1 MTKVLAEISGLRS
14 DTYVKNT
21 RETKIMKNDSTSDQV
36 INTTATD
43 ICDVLKNLSAG
54 KHTIKINGKINNE
67 TLNAINKTL
76 QDLNNPDTLINLDL
90 SNVTCLTSIGNGA
103 FCDCESLTS
112 VIIPNS
118 VTSIG
123 NFAFFRCESLTS
135 VTIPNSVIS
144 IGDKAF
150 SVCESLI
157 VFDVSANNKN
167 YSSSDDGKILYNKD
181 KTKLIAYPTATGD
194 VTILDSV
201 TSIGDD
207 AFCGCDSLTSVTI
220 PNSVTSIG
228 TGAFW
233 GCKSLTNV
241 IIPDSVTSIGGWAF
255 CDCESLTSVIIPN
268 SVTSIGDN
276 AFCYCDSLTSVIIPD
291 SVTFHR
297 RQCFLR
303 LRKFNKCNNSKQ
315 RD

>member
-1 MTKVLAEISGLRS
+1 
-14 DTYVKNT
+14 
-21 RETKIMKNDSTSDQV
+21 MKNDSTSDQV

-76 QDLNNPDTLINLDL
+76 QDLNNLDIMISLDL
-90 SNVTCLTSIGNGA
+90 SDTTGLTSIGNFA
-103 FCDCESLTS
+103 FGSCKSLTN
-112 VIIPNS
+112 ITIPDS

-123 NFAFFRCESLTS
+123 NFAFCVCDSLTS
-135 VTIPNSVIS
+135 VTIPDSVIS

-150 SVCESLI
+150 SGCESLI

-181 KTKLIAYPTATGD
+181 KTKLIAYPTAAGD

-201 TSIGDD
+201 TYIGKW
-207 AFCGCDSLTSVTI
+207 AFWLCESLTSVTI

-228 TGAFW
+228 DWAFCGCESLINVTIPDNMTSIGTGAFS
-233 GCKSLTNV
+233 G
-241 IIPDSVTSIGGWAF
+241 
-255 CDCESLTSVIIPN
+255 CESLTSVTIPN
-268 SVTSIGDN
+268 SVTSIGDK
-276 AFCYCDSLTSVIIPD
+276 AFSYCKSLTSVIIPD
-291 SVTFHR
+291 SVASIGDKAFV
-297 RQCFLR
+297 
-303 LRKFNKCNNSKQ
+303 KCTKLKITKSQK
-315 RD
+315 

>member
-1 MTKVLAEISGLRS
+1 
-14 DTYVKNT
+14 
-21 RETKIMKNDSTSDQV
+21 MKNDSTSDQV

-76 QDLNNPDTLINLDL
+76 QDLNNLDIMISLDL
-90 SNVTCLTSIGNGA
+90 SDTTGLTSIENWA
-103 FCDCESLTS
+103 FSYCQSLTS
-112 VIIPNS
+112 
-118 VTSIG
+118 
-123 NFAFFRCESLTS
+123 A
-135 VTIPNSVIS
+135 TIPDSVNS
-144 IGDKAF
+144 IGDMAF
-150 SVCESLI
+150 SCCESLI

-181 KTKLIAYPTATGD
+181 KMKLIAYPTATGD

-201 TSIGDD
+201 TSIGDY

-241 IIPDSVTSIGGWAF
+241 IIP
-255 CDCESLTSVIIPN
+255 N

-276 AFCYCDSLTSVIIPD
+276 AFGYCDSLTSVTIPDSVTSIGDWAFCGCKSLTNITIPDSVTSIDDGVFRECISLTSVIIPD
-291 SVTFHR
+291 SVTSIGDKAFYY
-297 RQCFLR
+297 CKSLTSVTIPNSVTFIGDDA
-303 LRKFNKCNNSKQ
+303 FDKCTKLEFSKSQ
-315 RD
+315 K

>member
-1 MTKVLAEISGLRS
+1 
-14 DTYVKNT
+14 
-21 RETKIMKNDSTSDQV
+21 MKNDSTSDQV

-67 TLNAINKTL
+67 TLNTINKTL
-76 QDLNNPDTLINLDL
+76 QNLNNPDTLINLDL
-90 SNVTCLTSIGNGA
+90 SNVTCLTSIGNGT
-103 FCDCESLTS
+103 FSYCESLTS

-150 SVCESLI
+150 CDCESLI

-201 TSIGDD
+201 TSIGNG
-207 AFCGCDSLTSVTI
+207 AFFGCESLTNVTIPNSVTSIGTEAFWGCKSLTNVIIPNSVTSIGNFAFFRCKGLTSVTI

-228 TGAFW
+228 YKAF
-233 GCKSLTNV
+233 GY
-241 IIPDSVTSIGGWAF
+241 
-255 CDCESLTSVIIPN
+255 CESLTSVTIPDSVIEIGNRAFKDCKSLTSVTIPN
-268 SVTSIGDN
+268 SVTFIGDD
-276 AFCYCDSLTSVIIPD
+276 AFD
-291 SVTFHR
+291 
-297 RQCFLR
+297 
-303 LRKFNKCNNSKQ
+303 KCTKLEFSKSQ
-315 RD
+315 K

>member
-1 MTKVLAEISGLRS
+1 MTKVLAEISELRS

-36 INTTATD
+36 INTTVTD

-76 QDLNNPDTLINLDL
+76 QDLNNLDIMISLDL
-90 SNVTCLTSIGNGA
+90 SDTTGLASIENWAFSYCQSLTNITIPDSVTEIGTGA
-103 FCDCESLTS
+103 FGYCKSLTS
-112 VIIPNS
+112 
-118 VTSIG
+118 
-123 NFAFFRCESLTS
+123 A
-135 VTIPNSVIS
+135 TIPDSVIS
-144 IGDKAF
+144 IGDMAF
-150 SVCESLI
+150 SSCESLI

-201 TSIGDD
+201 TEIGDE
-207 AFCGCDSLTSVTI
+207 AFCGCESLTSVTI
-220 PNSVTSIG
+220 PNSVTYIG
-228 TGAFW
+228 DDAFS

-241 IIPDSVTSIGGWAF
+241 TIPDSVA
-255 CDCESLTSVIIPN
+255 
-268 SVTSIGDN
+268 SIGDD
-276 AFCYCDSLTSVIIPD
+276 AFD
-291 SVTFHR
+291 
-297 RQCFLR
+297 
-303 LRKFNKCNNSKQ
+303 KCTKLEFSKSQ
-315 RD
+315 K

>member
-103 FCDCESLTS
+103 FCD
-112 VIIPNS
+112 
-118 VTSIG
+118 
-123 NFAFFRCESLTS
+123 CESLTS